1 MTKDQKKSAAP
12 AGRAGATRL
21 TLYSLIA
28 AMAAIAGFLSISL
41 ADRLGSQQVAQ
52 MQLAAE
58 PAAAA
63 AATEPQSGTGL
74 ERLVHVKPAKDLPE
88 ISITDAG
95 GAAHKL
101 SEWKGKV
108 VLVNLWATW
117 CAPCK
122 REMPSLSRLQ
132 AKLGG
137 ADFTVL
143 PVSLD
148 RGGADKPQ
156 HYLKSSKL
164 DNLPLYLDGAN
175 ALLQTLTAP
184 GLPLSV
190 LLDREGREVARMAG
204 PAEWDSAE
212 AETLIKEIIAGKDG
226 S

>member
-1 MTKDQKKSAAP
+1 MTKDEKADAARQSRR
-12 AGRAGATRL
+12 GVIRL
-21 TLYSLIA
+21 ALYSLVA
-28 AMAAIAGFLSISL
+28 AVAAISGFLSMSL
-41 ADRLGSQQVAQ
+41 ADRLGGQQ
-52 MQLAAE
+52 AAE
-58 PAAAA
+58 IRLASDDSAVTNSA
-63 AATEPQSGTGL
+63 QSGSGL
-74 ERLVHVKPAKDLPE
+74 EKLVRVKPPKSLPE
-88 ISITDAG
+88 IAFTDAA
-95 GAAHKL
+95 GAGHKL

-122 REMPSLSRLQ
+122 KEMPSLSRLQ

-143 PVSLD
+143 PISLD
-148 RGGADKPQ
+148 RGSPDKPRQ
-156 HYLKSSKL
+156 YLSASKL
-164 DNLPLYLDGAN
+164 DNLGLYLDPTS

-190 LLDREGREVARMAG
+190 LLDREGREIARMAG

-212 AETLIKEIIAGKDG
+212 AETIIRDAISGKSG